1 MIWNYDDSWRD
12 KFETCEHRDILIVPH
27 ATNVIGV
34 EGGPPTVTSKVP
46 LKNASGEAIPGEFK
60 QVEFVITNED
70 IYKEKFEYTN
80 SLDTNEDLAF
90 CGCESAMVKFTIRN
104 NKTYNEE
111 KGRYELD
118 IPNLQSYVFTP
129 DPDDP
134 EQANMPQVVGEV
146 QTHYIIKVYIYFNG
160 DSSSLIYLGMFVV
173 EEDKVS
179 SDGYTRD
186 ITAFDFLYQFR
197 ELDIHNWYV
206 HLFRGINKTDN
217 DLQSYYKNRVPG
229 IRPDLPST
237 DPDYISPE
245 EWADGWIRKPKDCWT
260 IGGMLTDL
268 INNLMTRYPTEKTV
282 TNDENTTHDYTDYTQ
297 ENPQEIKTNY
307 YEDESQPYTGLALPM
322 VLDEDLIDPSKT
334 YTLPDTPGENVY
346 ECYGYMPIL
355 ELPVYEDPKLMDSKS
370 LSAGKFLED
379 IGALAGRYPYI
390 RLDKIFDDNY
400 AVLSPSVYEDPTS
413 ENYHP
418 YNLYEKCILTFKPLP
433 RNDDPI
439 SSSNYFDNS
448 DIVKGFKHDYNMVD
462 TIYIWELHTRFEES
476 VDDPT
481 ISFANLTR
489 KQNNIK
495 DSHPDL
501 IKKLSVADNM
511 FVSYLTEKEEDVT
524 FSKRNDDTPTP
535 DKSTV
540 VANYKEVLKLLKEG
554 KPGYNLQTDGDALL
568 HDGYKKIKYRTY
580 TPFELTTF
588 ADPVREVGDRIQIH
602 FEDKVTG
609 EIFEFPTYILSRKI
623 SGIQKMMDTYVAKGN
638 VSSQTFSN
646 YKTGSTYAPQSMGYY
661 GGGSSGSVR
670 TAGGT
675 NLTGLTANDFVEIIR
690 NIGFRLLNEPSSVSA
705 RFVATSSKES
715 NDDPQSY
722 ELNWPVEDPTE
733 SVIHDGDTMN
743 PIIVYDWGS
752 EELKTYDIKIGDYV
766 YYTNRAGDDIEYLST
781 IVDPYYVWNGSK
793 WVYVGN
799 SQYTNVAEGCNEYY
813 HGYLDSDYQTGDVYG
828 MLIDEYTSGNIVDG
842 ATVNQLTL
850 KVDTGNSAV
859 GFRHAQ
865 VGNTKY
871 YCYNNSSFLVETIIT
886 NDITVTPGYGDAI
899 NVFNSSDK
907 FKYQY
912 PGIWVNANSYPKLD
926 PITVN
931 IPPHVELKWTDPENI
946 AEWEPKPCS
955 WEGTIVVRKLNS
967 PPLNRWDGILVT
979 DSTVRD
985 QYSENAFIDDTIEV
999 NRVYYYGIFPYYTA
1013 IQDAQHPIKYYRFT
1027 KVIRVSTGKAINAP
1041 EILSIERI

>member
-1 MIWNYDDSWRD
+1 MIWNYDESWRD

-60 QVEFVITNED
+60 PVEFIITNED

-111 KGRYELD
+111 KDRYELD

-229 IRPDLPST
+229 IRPDLPTT

-334 YTLPDTPGENVY
+334 YTLPDTPGEDVY

-433 RNDDPI
+433 KNDDPI

-495 DSHPDL
+495 DNHPDL

-602 FEDKVTG
+602 FEDKITG
-609 EIFEFPTYILSRKI
+609 ETFEFPTYILSRKI

-646 YKTGSTYAPQSMGYY
+646 YKTGATYAPQSMGYY

-705 RFVATSSKES
+705 RFVATSTKES
-715 NDDPQSY
+715 NDNPIEIIY
-722 ELNWPVEDPTE
+722 EEYPLQTGE
-733 SVIHDGDTMN
+733 SDIHDGDTTN
-743 PIIVYDWGS
+743 PIMIYKDS
-752 EELKTYDIKIGDYV
+752 NLSSYEPKLGDYV
-766 YYTNRAGDDIEYLST
+766 TYWGRGGDGYEYETYTT
-781 IVDPYYVWNGSK
+781 PTYVWDGSK
-793 WVYVGN
+793 WVYATCNTSGEGSRHYFWNYYNNTSGFLITEVIDGTICENSSCSEITLTLGSESVGIESLYREKREN
-799 SQYTNVAEGCNEYY
+799 TDHYFYSIMSLPLDP
-813 HGYLDSDYQTGDVYG
+813 GYEAVSSGTKVKMKYGDY
-828 MLIDEYTSGNIVDG
+828 IDETNDG
-842 ATVNQLTL
+842 ALVYAFPGYW
-850 KVDTGNSAV
+850 TGN
-859 GFRHAQ
+859 
-865 VGNTKY
+865 
-871 YCYNNSSFLVETIIT
+871 
-886 NDITVTPGYGDAI
+886 
-899 NVFNSSDK
+899 
-907 FKYQY
+907 Y
-912 PGIWVNANSYPKLD
+912 PPTGT

-931 IPPHVELKWTDPENI
+931 EPPHVELKWTDPENI

-967 PPLNRWDGILVT
+967 PPLNRWDGVLIT

-985 QYSENAFIDDTIEV
+985 QYSENALIDDTIQV

-1027 KVIRVSTGKAINAP
+1027 KVIRVSTGKTLDAP
-1041 EILSIERI
+1041 EILSIERIS